1 MQTNVLRP
9 CVGANIPII
18 NKKGREM
25 ANAPR
30 LADDLALAHMLA
42 DAAAAAIRPYYR
54 ADFALED
61 KADNSPVTAADRA
74 AEGAI
79 RQILASERP
88 SDGILGEEY
97 GAERDGASR
106 CWVIDPI
113 DGTSSFIAGRPIFGT
128 LIALLIDGFPVLGL
142 IDQPILRERWTGAM
156 GEPTRFNGAVARTR
170 RCTALDQAILATTSP
185 HAFDAHQ
192 GEHFL
197 SLASKV
203 APRRIIYGG
212 DCYNYALLASGHIDI
227 VCEANLHLHDFAALV
242 PIVEGAGGLMCDW
255 TGEPLHAASSGEA
268 IALGDPARLE
278 EVLEALVCTHS

>member
-1 MQTNVLRP
+1 
-9 CVGANIPII
+9 
-18 NKKGREM
+18 M

-74 AEGAI
+74 AEAAI
-79 RQILASERP
+79 RQILASERA

-156 GEPTRFNGAVARTR
+156 GEPTRFNGAVAHTR
-170 RCTALDQAILATTSP
+170 RCAALDQAILATTSP

-197 SLASKV
+197 SLAGKV

-227 VCEANLHLHDFAALV
+227 VCEANLLLHDFAALV

-278 EVLEALVCTHS
+278 EVLEALACTHS